1 MVSFII
7 GVFIGSLFGIITMI
21 LATAAKQADKELE
34 NIQIG
39 EKKDDDKT
47 SV

>member
-1 MVSFII
+1 MLKFIL
-7 GVFIGSLFGIITMI
+7 GVFIGSLFGVTTMI